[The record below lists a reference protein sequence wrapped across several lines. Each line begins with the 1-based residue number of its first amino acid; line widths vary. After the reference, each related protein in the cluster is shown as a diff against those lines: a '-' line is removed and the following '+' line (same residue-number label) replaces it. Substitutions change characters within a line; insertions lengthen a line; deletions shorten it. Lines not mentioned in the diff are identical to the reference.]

1 MVLLLVVV
9 LVLLYVVVDVD
20 EAAVVVVVVVVDV
33 FDYVVFNVCLFY
45 AKKNI
50 ICLNNNGKRRE
61 AIRDNLTD
69 QFLCKIQR

>member
-20 EAAVVVVVVVVDV
+20 EAAVVVVVVVDV